1 MADSRKQADDKDPDS
16 VVLSLNAPFRPGLP
30 SKEYYKNANIV
41 SAYSKMIS
49 EVLEALLHEAQSTPL
64 ELPIDYK
71 RRSSGLVKAI
81 VDLESRLAAVT
92 PDAEDAQ
99 DVTKYYN
106 PRSLAEVE
114 SLLPQ
119 LSVESVIS
127 SLAPHDFRPDR
138 IIVGS
143 PSYLETLSAILE
155 ESTAETLQAYFVWK
169 TVQTYAYEVEDK
181 ALKPLKRFNNELQ
194 GKEPD
199 ALEERWRTCL
209 KVVDEGLG
217 QSQLSKLSWFI
228 LPSFGT

>member
-1 MADSRKQADDKDPDS
+1 MMRKMAFVADTRKKADDKDPDS
-16 VVLSLNAPFRPGLP
+16 VILSLNAPYRPGLP
-30 SKEYYKNANIV
+30 SKEYYKNADIV
-41 SAYSKMIS
+41 LAYSKMIG
-49 EVLEALLHEAQSTPL
+49 EVLEALLHEAQPTPSQ
-64 ELPIDYK
+64 LPTDYK
-71 RRSSGLVKAI
+71 KRSSGLVKAI
-81 VDLESRLAAVT
+81 VDLESRLAAAA

-119 LSVESVIS
+119 LSVESIIS
-127 SLAPHDFRPDR
+127 SLAPHDYLPDR

-143 PSYLETLSAILE
+143 PSYLKNLSTILE

-169 TVQTYAYEVEDK
+169 TVQAYAYEVEGK

-199 ALEERWRTCL
+199 ALEERWRTCV
-209 KVVDEGLG
+209 KVIDNGLG
-217 QSQLSKLSWFI
+217 KYHFCLNS
-228 LPSFGT
+228 

>member
-1 MADSRKQADDKDPDS
+1 
-16 VVLSLNAPFRPGLP
+16 
-30 SKEYYKNANIV
+30 
-41 SAYSKMIS
+41 MIS
-49 EVLEALLHEAQSTPL
+49 EVLEALLHEAQSTPS
-64 ELPIDYK
+64 ELPNDYK
-71 RRSSGLVKAI
+71 GRSSGLVKEI
-81 VDLESRLAAVT
+81 VDLESRLAAAS
-92 PDAEDAQ
+92 PSAEDAQ

-127 SLAPHDFRPDR
+127 SLAPHGFLPDR

-155 ESTAETLQAYFVWK
+155 ESTVETLQAYFVWK
-169 TVQTYAYEVEDK
+169 AVQTYAYEVEDK

-209 KVVDEGLG
+209 KVIDDGLG
-217 QSQLSKLSWFI
+217 KSQFYLNSWSLSCI
-228 LPSFGT
+228 LLAHTELTHVLT

>member
-1 MADSRKQADDKDPDS
+1 
-16 VVLSLNAPFRPGLP
+16 
-30 SKEYYKNANIV
+30 
-41 SAYSKMIS
+41 MIS
-49 EVLEALLHEAQSTPL
+49 EVLEALLHEAQSTPS
-64 ELPIDYK
+64 ELPTDYK

-81 VDLESRLAAVT
+81 VDLESRLAAAT
-92 PDAEDAQ
+92 PNAEDAQ

-169 TVQTYAYEVEDK
+169 TVQTYAYEIEDK

-217 QSQLSKLSWFI
+217 QSQLSKFSWFI
-228 LPSFGT
+228 LPSFDTGKVGSRPNMIQAGYSASFTWKRPSRKMPRTSETAS